1 MEYTALIVG
10 YAVIGILVLM
20 ILYLFI
26 QWALYGEIGQSVSV
40 KIDGGN
46 VYVNNE
52 LVIVGNAGGNIT
64 SINGSV
70 YSNGHLIYKHKRK
83 FRWEK

>member
-70 YSNGHLIYKHKRK
+70 YRNGHLIYKHKRK